1 MKSIGLLASKKTKI
15 LFLLPEDIKKNISR
29 EVNIFVVENYG
40 QKLGISDQEYSK
52 VGCKIVKKEEILK
65 KCDILLKVECFTKKE
80 LKIAAN
86 KTIVTMV
93 NFLNNVKM
101 LECCL
106 YYNISS
112 FQWICLFDSKQK
124 KYTLFNE
131 LQVVK
136 NNYVLETLNKT
147 KNETINVKN
156 ILIFNHSSYA
166 CKLAQVLL
174 KNNYN
179 VTIVANISYPIGVE
193 KEIIEATTNLA
204 KEKMLK
210 FAIIKYDVEKISS
223 WLPCYQCIISLPIKP
238 GVKSSWNI
246 VSDNT
251 LKCQKKSLFID
262 LSAENGISFIFA
274 KATTKFD
281 HPKKI
286 NKCFYLVPQNVND
299 FYPKLSSEIISKW
312 TACNLNDFVDEQKHL
327 NYSNLCVTKNKK
339 IVNTYIKEKLNIY

>member
-52 VGCKIVKKEEILK
+52 VGCKIVKKEKILK

-131 LQVVK
+131 LQVIK

-166 CKLAQVLL
+166 CKLAQELL

-179 VTIVANISYPIGVE
+179 VTIVANISYPISVE

-204 KEKMLK
+204 KEKKLK
-210 FAIIKYDVEKISS
+210 FAIIKYDLEKISS

-312 TACNLNDFVDEQKHL
+312 TTCNLNDFVGEQKCL

>member
-1 MKSIGLLASKKTKI
+1 MKSIGLLASKKTNI
-15 LFLLPEDIKKNISR
+15 LFLLPEDIKKNISHGID
-29 EVNIFVVENYG
+29 IFVVENYG
-40 QKLGISDQEYSK
+40 KKLGISDQEYSK

-80 LKIAAN
+80 LKIASN
-86 KTIVTMV
+86 KTIITLV

-101 LECCL
+101 LEYCL

-124 KYTLFNE
+124 KYSLFNE

-136 NNYVLETLNKT
+136 NNYVLETLAKM
-147 KNETINVKN
+147 KNEIINVEN

-166 CKLAQVLL
+166 CKLAQELL

-179 VTIVANISYPIGVE
+179 VTIVANVSYPINVE

-204 KEKMLK
+204 KEKKLK
-210 FAIIKYDVEKISS
+210 FDVIKYDVEKMSS
-223 WLPCYQCIISLPIKP
+223 WLSCYQCIISLPIKP
-238 GVKSSWNI
+238 GIKSSWNI

-251 LKCQKKSLFID
+251 LKCKKKSLFID

-274 KATTKFD
+274 KTTTKFN

-286 NKCFYLVPQNVND
+286 NKCFYLVPPNIND
-299 FYPKLSSEIISKW
+299 LYPKLSSEIISKW
-312 TACNLNDFVDEQKHL
+312 TTCNLNDFIDEKKCL
-327 NYSNLCVTKNKK
+327 IYANLCITNDKK
-339 IVNTYIKEKLNIY
+339 IVNAYIKEKFNI